1 MADLRDAV
9 SGGHYAQKQILSRDK
24 LVAWSHARRFATALT
39 IAREFAGKRILDF
52 GSGDGTFLALA
63 MMADSPPAAAV
74 GAELLD
80 DVIEDCRARYRAEPR
95 MSFVQVASLDGPE
108 HAKRYDAVF
117 CMEVLEH
124 VFDWEPE
131 LARMARLLTPGGT
144 LVVSVPVET
153 GLPVLVKQIVRTV
166 AGWRKIGHYP
176 GTTAYTWSELAAAV
190 FAGSTQH
197 VTAAGLRFRQR
208 AVPRSQR
215 LQLAS
220 PPRAPEP
227 AVRCDACRRKPLLV
241 AWSRSRHAG
250 VVYLSPSRGTPAV
263 KPVRV
268 GVVCDM
274 REEGWHSMDL
284 VADMLL
290 ELLPSVAGG
299 DVVATRLR
307 PPMIRRWTRLPIVGA
322 GGRAQ
327 LGDRLTGRLWDYPR
341 WLRPQGAGL
350 RRLSH
355 RRSQLRA
362 SHTRAAGRAHYRDVQ
377 RHRCVRGR
385 A

>member
-63 MMADSPPAAAV
+63 MMADSPPAAAI

-80 DVIEDCRARYRAEPR
+80 DVVEDCRARYRAEPR
-95 MSFVQVASLDGPE
+95 MRFVQVASLDGPE

-153 GLPVLVKQIVRTV
+153 GVPVLVKQIVRTV

-176 GTTAYTWSELAAAV
+176 GTTAYTWSELTAAV
-190 FAGSTQH
+190 FAGPTQH
-197 VTAAGLRFRQR
+197 VQRPVFDFGGGPCHDHKGFNWRVLHERLSRQFDVTR
-208 AVPRSQR
+208 VV
-215 LQLAS
+215 AS
-220 PPRAPEP
+220 PFSWLGPGLATQ
-227 AVRCDACRRKPLLV
+227 VWFICRR
-241 AWSRSRHAG
+241 
-250 VVYLSPSRGTPAV
+250 
-263 KPVRV
+263 
-268 GVVCDM
+268 
-274 REEGWHSMDL
+274 REARLRE
-284 VADMLL
+284 
-290 ELLPSVAGG
+290 PAGG
-299 DVVATRLR
+299 DASSARY
-307 PPMIRRWTRLPIVGA
+307 GEA
-322 GGRAQ
+322 G
-327 LGDRLTGRLWDYPR
+327 
-341 WLRPQGAGL
+341 PQ
-350 RRLSH
+350 
-355 RRSQLRA
+355 
-362 SHTRAAGRAHYRDVQ
+362 
-377 RHRCVRGR
+377 
-385 A
+385 